1 MGTNAAPGALEFPG
15 EEPPTRTRST
25 VAIRFDVTPLPADE
39 LSGMVEHAAVGDRQV
54 HLERKGGQT
63 FLVVSAASGRS

>member
-1 MGTNAAPGALEFPG
+1 MGTNAAPGALEFPV
-15 EEPPTRTRST
+15 EETQTRSRPPAD
-25 VAIRFDVTPLPADE
+25 VRFDVTPLPADE
-39 LSGMVEHAAVGDRQV
+39 LPGMVEHAAVGDRQV